1 MTGLQIVLIV
11 GDTLDLI
18 GTTMIAYAALRV
30 NYRFR
35 HEHKVDEKVF
45 AEMTREHRIALT
57 GLALLLAGYIL
68 HMIHNVSL

>member
-1 MTGLQIVLIV
+1 MMSARIILILA
-11 GDTLDLI
+11 DTLELI

-45 AEMTREHRIALT
+45 AEMTREHRIALI
-57 GLALLLAGYIL
+57 GLALLFAGYIL
-68 HMIHNVSL
+68 HLIHNVSL